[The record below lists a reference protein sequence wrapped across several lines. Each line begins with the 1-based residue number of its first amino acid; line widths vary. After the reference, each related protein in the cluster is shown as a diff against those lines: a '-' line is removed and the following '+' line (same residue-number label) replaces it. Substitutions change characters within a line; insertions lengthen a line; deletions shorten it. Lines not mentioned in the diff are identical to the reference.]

1 MCTARAA
8 HKAAQ
13 GGHQSWQPTFP
24 PPKNVLLFSL
34 LLINRGQATGN
45 PSSSS
50 SSSSSNSSS
59 SNSSSILET
68 RLVVAVPIVARILET
83 VFDSDTSILGSPGVI
98 LTPLGSILVA
108 LGSILVALGSPLT
121 PKGSPAE
128 KERFSGGLV
137 PSVWVPILVHFRV
150 KNIKT
155 QFVDRCLGV
164 RIQCPFF

>member
-1 MCTARAA
+1 MRTARAA

-50 SSSSSNSSS
+50 SSSNSS

-128 KERFSGGLV
+128 KKWFPGGLV
-137 PSVWVPILVHFRV
+137 PSVWVPMLVHFRV
-150 KNIKT
+150 KNITK
-155 QFVDRCLGV
+155 FVDRCLGV
-164 RIQCPFF
+164 RVQCLFF